1 MSVKNDRWSALSLKD
16 RADLMN
22 MYITNGISDLKEMK
36 KHYNSFG
43 DGGDIEQT
51 LSGKPTL
58 EEFIQSKVDS
68 TRNAALEKSYTRV
81 KGIEIPYE
89 LGEYEKNS
97 VQRTLEYEEPY
108 AAKFTYGPYTKN
120 EEENIKT
127 INYRL
132 GRYYQAKKEL
142 EDNCKYGFNC
152 IGTATDNYPKE
163 SRTVSN
169 KDFEENF
176 EKYGFQYIGMKNAK
190 PGDIAKTPEHA
201 MIYVGTD
208 ANGNPLFNYSDGGIT
223 EYNYKKDARYPA
235 PYYGVYTYVG
245 TPELI
250 QQWTEEY
257 NTNNSKKYGGKIN
270 SFSGEEDQS
279 SNSTKQ
285 TFIENIVDKINATPE
300 GNAKLKDIAYAI
312 GVRAKE
318 RGRASLG
325 NIIGGTI
332 AGLAGNNTKHDDNVA
347 AFIYGPES
355 QGFETTNE
363 KTFDY
368 NQYIKDNYEGVDINK
383 YKGIINNYGEYVIDK
398 NQIDYIEKLISGNTP
413 IYFDADLEYVEDVNN
428 GNSDVRNSAN
438 IEMTPEN
445 EGRDDVKNY
454 RISFRKD
461 SKGNIVA
468 DATDLYDFENTSYSN
483 KYTGSKSLQSR
494 LLNKVGKPYILSQ
507 SGIPVRFVDYET
519 LRKADWMTLDA
530 NQKRD
535 LERAKL
541 VNYFIEKSK

>member
-1 MSVKNDRWSALSLKD
+1 MSNKNDGWSALSLKD
-16 RADLMN
+16 RADIMN
-22 MYITNGISDLKEMK
+22 IYVSGGILDLKEIK
-36 KHYNSFG
+36 RHY
-43 DGGDIEQT
+43 
-51 LSGKPTL
+51 
-58 EEFIQSKVDS
+58 
-68 TRNAALEKSYTRV
+68 
-81 KGIEIPYE
+81 
-89 LGEYEKNS
+89 
-97 VQRTLEYEEPY
+97 
-108 AAKFTYGPYTKN
+108 
-120 EEENIKT
+120 
-127 INYRL
+127 
-132 GRYYQAKKEL
+132 
-142 EDNCKYGFNC
+142 
-152 IGTATDNYPKE
+152 
-163 SRTVSN
+163 
-169 KDFEENF
+169 
-176 EKYGFQYIGMKNAK
+176 
-190 PGDIAKTPEHA
+190 
-201 MIYVGTD
+201 
-208 ANGNPLFNYSDGGIT
+208 
-223 EYNYKKDARYPA
+223 
-235 PYYGVYTYVG
+235 
-245 TPELI
+245 
-250 QQWTEEY
+250 
-257 NTNNSKKYGGKIN
+257 N
-270 SFSGEEDQS
+270 SFSGEEDQN

-428 GNSDVRNSAN
+428 GNPDVRNSAN

-494 LLNKVGKPYILSQ
+494 LINKVGKPYILSQ